1 MYFGA
6 ATGAGGRPEDNMASG
21 EGTPPTPPPPLPPTS
36 PAVELTVAAV
46 VRVALCAGGAI
57 SDDDDEGAAEVE
69 GRGASAEGV
78 CDDDELLPSPVAAF
92 GVAAA
97 N

>member
-1 MYFGA
+1 
-6 ATGAGGRPEDNMASG
+6 MASG
-21 EGTPPTPPPPLPPTS
+21 EGPPPPLPPTS
-36 PAVELTVAAV
+36 PAGLIAVAAVDAV

-57 SDDDDEGAAEVE
+57 NDDDEEGAAEVE

-78 CDDDELLPSPVAAF
+78 CDDELLPSPVAAF